1 MPRNAWKV
9 NSIAADLLVRCSETA
24 LYAAEGCII
33 TRQDNCGGVC
43 LLGNS
48 QLISC
53 LINPRSSLLMD
64 IPCNP
69 CHNPRVSRLSSL
81 ALRTSLRH

>member
-9 NSIAADLLVRCSETA
+9 DSIAAVLLVRCSETA
-24 LYAAEGCII
+24 LCAAEGCII

-53 LINPRSSLLMD
+53 LINPEKLLIDEYSL
-64 IPCNP
+64 
-69 CHNPRVSRLSSL
+69 
-81 ALRTSLRH
+81 